1 MVLIARPDT
10 LAPLGA
16 CLALRDADLL
26 RTVQWGAE
34 RIHQGGRGAATLY
47 CKRPSS
53 LPPRAL
59 QLIHSHSHKER
70 QTGLVAGVGGN
81 TLPIPYPG
89 KRKDK
94 VRDFCQSHPSGRR
107 MAGCGSLVGPEG
119 RQPCKA
125 PGSECWPAV
134 HIPIP
139 PHNSREGVY

>member
-70 QTGLVAGVGGN
+70 QTGLGAGVEGSRGARFQFHTQGKERTKSETSAKVTQPAGGW
-81 TLPIPYPG
+81 L
-89 KRKDK
+89 
-94 VRDFCQSHPSGRR
+94 
-107 MAGCGSLVGPEG
+107 
-119 RQPCKA
+119 
-125 PGSECWPAV
+125 AV
-134 HIPIP
+134 A
-139 PHNSREGVY
+139 SW